1 MLELT
6 MRCSGISS
14 SPKAR
19 GGLTPPGAAAKA
31 KAHLRY
37 IDRRSAARAKDARG
51 AGRLLNPDGSPA
63 RTRAQG
69 RAAIRRAIDARA
81 QRGGKNGSRVAEKLI
96 FSLPNDFQGDAAR
109 EALGRVLARLVAD
122 SDAVAYGVIHTDRP
136 DNLHCHIL
144 AVDGPESVESAQK
157 RRPGAKRTR
166 RQDQL
171 RMGNLGRPKELRAM
185 IAEEINV
192 VATKR
197 GLTMVEH
204 RSFEARGIERLPG
217 SHMGPQRL
225 ARAAKEATQRLR
237 GHMTRSAKVR
247 PQKRPPDVR

>member
-19 GGLTPPGAAAKA
+19 NGLTPSGASAKA

-51 AGRLLNPDGSPA
+51 AGRLLNPDGSPV

-69 RAAIRRAIDARA
+69 RAAIRRAISARA
-81 QRGGKNGSRVAEKLI
+81 QRGGVNGSRVAEKFI
-96 FSLPNDFQGDAAR
+96 FSLPNDFEGDAAR
-109 EALGRVLARLVAD
+109 EALGRILKRLVAD

-144 AVDGPESVESAQK
+144 AVDGAESVESARQ
-157 RRPGAKRTR
+157 RRPDAKRVR

-171 RMGNLGRPKELRAM
+171 RMGGLGRPKEIRAM
-185 IAEEINV
+185 IAKEINA
-192 VATKR
+192 VAVKR

-204 RSFEARGIERLPG
+204 RSFETRGIVRLP
-217 SHMGPQRL
+217 STHIGPKRL
-225 ARAAKEATQRLR
+225 ARAAREATRGPH
-237 GHMTRSAKVR
+237 GHMTPPEKGG
-247 PQKRPPDVR
+247 PQKRSPSVR